1 MGGVKGII
9 GELVLKYIAEN
20 PDMHVREL
28 ARKLHAERPDVF
40 KHVEHAR
47 GNVRFHKGIG
57 SGKLRNTKGYEKHK
71 EIVGNYYLK
80 QSERKNKDDYQIKN
94 KLIGI
99 ISDIHIPFHDLD
111 SISCALDY
119 FAEKNVDGILINGD
133 LVDFYQLSRWTKN
146 PEERSFAEE
155 VKMTIEFL
163 TMLRDSVPNID
174 IYYKMGNHEDR
185 YENFLFSNAKELLGL
200 QDFEFS
206 NIFEL
211 DYLNVKLIGSRQKI
225 QAGKLSIVHGHEFG
239 HSVFSPVNVARG
251 LFLRAKANALTS
263 HHHQSS
269 HHAESDING
278 NQTGC
283 WSIGCLCDLRPD
295 YRPFAFTKWNHGA
308 ALVEVYENGNFH
320 VENFII
326 IDGKKI

>member
-1 MGGVKGII
+1 MTNNNVKDI
-9 GELVLKYIAEN
+9 VKKYIEDN
-20 PDMHVREL
+20 PNQYIRET
-28 ARKLHAERPDVF
+28 AKKMYNERPDIF
-40 KHVEHAR
+40 KNLEHAR
-47 GNVRFHKGIG
+47 SAVRYHRGVGCGDK
-57 SGKLRNTKGYEKHK
+57 RNPIGYEKHNQLMQGYF
-71 EIVGNYYLK
+71 IK
-80 QSERKNKDDYQIKN
+80 QSERKNKDDFELKN
-94 KLIGI
+94 KKVGI
-99 ISDIHIPFHDLD
+99 ISDVHIPFHDID
-111 SISCALDY
+111 AVSCALDY
-119 FAEKNVDGILINGD
+119 FAEKNVDAILINGD
-133 LVDFYQLSRWTKN
+133 LVDFYQLSRWIKN

-155 VKMTIEFL
+155 VEMTIEFL
-163 TMLRDSVPNID
+163 TMLRDSFPDID

-185 YENFLFSNAKELLGL
+185 YENFLFGNAKELLGL
-200 QDFEFS
+200 ADFEFS

-225 QAGKLSIVHGHEFG
+225 QLGKLSIVHGHEFG

-308 ALVEVYENGNFH
+308 ALVEVYDNGNFH